1 MDKRYKRSESVED
14 VIKAIVV
21 AKAKLILE
29 FLIKKTEEEVNI
41 KDDISTSFQHFL
53 ESAYVYECN
62 FGFTQRV
69 F

>member
-29 FLIKKTEEEVNI
+29 FLIKKKKKKLI
-41 KDDISTSFQHFL
+41 
-53 ESAYVYECN
+53 
-62 FGFTQRV
+62 
-69 F
+69 